1 MNEPTPVIQTDAGWP
16 VRTVGEMT
24 TLLRRGTAP
33 IYVDDSNV
41 MAIGQRCVTDA
52 DFDGSRSR
60 PHSARAMAK
69 VVTPEL
75 DDVLINSTGTG
86 TIGRSVI
93 FRDEAS
99 NYIVDGHVTVARPR
113 QSEFVSRWLNDVL
126 RSPAGQRYLE
136 AKCYAGS
143 TNQVELSSS
152 ALSGMPI
159 AVPDIAEQRGAAVVL
174 DTLDDQIRLTAEVIA
189 KLDLA
194 GRGLLDALLSR
205 GVDATGQLRPLE
217 SFEAR
222 CGASGSFP
230 ASWSVVRLDQI
241 ADVDRGKFGHRPRN
255 DPMYLTGPFS
265 FIQTGDIA
273 AADGGV
279 IVNTSQS
286 LSRLGAAVSRE
297 FAAGTIAVTIAANIA
312 DTAILGRPMYFPD
325 SVVGVLVHP
334 PHRLEYVQFVLRA
347 AKPRLEAR
355 APQSAQRNINLQD
368 LRPLEVPLPDPAEQS
383 RICQVME
390 AHAELVA
397 VERDALAKLFMQKTA
412 LLEDLLTGRVRVPD
426 EVKS

>member
-1 MNEPTPVIQTDAGWP
+1 MRDASPVIPTETDWS

-33 IYVDDSNV
+33 VYVDDSAV
-41 MAIGQRCVTDA
+41 RAIGQRCVTDS

-60 PHSARAMAK
+60 FHSVRAMSK
-69 VVTPEL
+69 VLRPEF

-86 TIGRSVI
+86 TIGRSVM
-93 FRDEAS
+93 FHDSSQR
-99 NYIVDGHVTVARPR
+99 YIVDGHVTVARPR
-113 QSEFVSRWLNDVL
+113 QSELVSRWLNDVL

-159 AVPDIAEQRGAAVVL
+159 AVPDIAEQRGAAEVL
-174 DTLDDQIRLTAEVIA
+174 DTLDDQIRLTADVIS

-205 GVDATGQLRPLE
+205 GVDVAGKLRPLG

-241 ADVDRGKFGHRPRN
+241 ADVDRGKFGHRPRS

-273 AADGGV
+273 TADGGV
-279 IVNTSQS
+279 IVKTSQS

-325 SVVGVLVHP
+325 SVVGVMVHP

-397 VERDALAKLFMQKTA
+397 VERDALAKLLMQKTA
-412 LLEDLLTGRVRVPD
+412 LLDDLLTGRVRVPGQ
-426 EVKS
+426 VMS